1 MAEEKQ
7 TPEQKDQ
14 ETLMAAMGLIANGG
28 NAKSLAFEAIRL
40 AKTGDIEGAREK
52 LKESDKSLLEAHN
65 SQTSMLTQEAQG
77 DHMHVTLLVVHSQ
90 DHLMNA
96 ITFRDLAGEMV
107 DLYEKLYNSGALKKE
122 DK

>member
-1 MAEEKQ
+1 MAEEKK
-7 TPEQKDQ
+7 TPEQKEQ
-14 ETLMAAMGLIANGG
+14 ETLMADMGLIANGG

-40 AKTGDIEGAREK
+40 AKKGDIEGARAK

-65 SQTSMLTQEAQG
+65 SQTGMLTREAQG

-107 DLYEKLYNSGALKKE
+107 DLYEKLYKSGALKKE
-122 DK
+122 EK